1 MKSRNIVQAQ
11 AFTLESIDT
20 QAHTV
25 VGTLCS
31 EDPNRNGELVLL
43 GGLDLSNYLANPV
56 LLWNH
61 SWFRGLDAE
70 PESVIGSALALEVAD
85 GVLRGKF
92 RYAVEENPKAAQ
104 TWNLV
109 AGQYLRAFSIGYL
122 VQKFVSCWDDSSV
135 IETLPEHARDA
146 LEQGLCGFVNVQQEL
161 VEVSQ
166 VVTGADRRAVI
177 QAVRDGAVTSQFA
190 RDVWERSGHG
200 DLVVPKSWS
209 LAGAAVHNLGRA
221 HQAVS
226 PKITEDEIE
235 MDEMRAKLA
244 SLAAK
249 VQALE
254 ETVPP
259 APGTPAQEACK
270 SACQAILVSAQ
281 AVADVLSG
289 VDAPGAAAGVEAS
302 KQALAS
308 IQAASDACSAAD
320 NDETCSLCCAAARS
334 GGVAMSMASK
344 AVRMAVEAQ
353 PDEEPAEEPVDEE
366 PIVEPL
372 MDTNLQAMVDAEVAV
387 QLARLRSK

>member
-1 MKSRNIVQAQ
+1 MKTRTVVQAQ
-11 AFTLESIDT
+11 AYTLESIDT

-61 SWFRGLDAE
+61 SWFRGLNAE
-70 PESVIGSALALEVAD
+70 PESVIGSALAVEVAN

-104 TWNLV
+104 AWNLV

-122 VQKFVSCWDDSSV
+122 VHDSVACWDDSSV
-135 IETLPEHARDA
+135 IETLPGHARAA
-146 LEQGLCGFVNVQQEL
+146 LEQGLCGYVNTKMEL

-209 LAGAAVHNLGRA
+209 LAGAAVHNLGSA
-221 HQAVS
+221 TPAAA
-226 PKITEDEIE
+226 PKTTEDE
-235 MDEMRAKLA
+235 MDEMKSKIAA
-244 SLAAK
+244 LAAK

-270 SACQAILVSAQ
+270 SACQAILVSAN
-281 AVADVLSG
+281 AVADVLAG
-289 VDAPGAAAGVEAS
+289 VDVPGAAAGVEAS

-308 IQAASDACSAAD
+308 IQAASDACSAAAD
-320 NDETCSLCCAAARS
+320 DETCSLCCAAARS

-344 AVRMAVEAQ
+344 AVRMAVEAK
-353 PDEEPAEEPVDEE
+353 PAEEPAEEPVDEE

-372 MDTNLQAMVDAEVAV
+372 MDPNLQAMVDAEVAV
-387 QLARLRSK
+387 QLARLRDR

>member
-1 MKSRNIVQAQ
+1 MKTRTVVQAQ
-11 AFTLESIDT
+11 AYTLESIDT

-61 SWFRGLDAE
+61 SWFRGLNAE
-70 PESVIGSALALEVAD
+70 PESVIGSALAVEVAN

-104 TWNLV
+104 AWNLV

-122 VQKFVSCWDDSSV
+122 VHDSVACWDDSSV
-135 IETLPEHARDA
+135 IETLPGHARAA
-146 LEQGLCGFVNVQQEL
+146 LEQGLCGYVNTKMEL

-177 QAVRDGAVTSQFA
+177 QAVRDGAVTPQFA
-190 RDVWERSGHG
+190 RDVWERSGGQG

-209 LAGAAVHNLGRA
+209 LGGAAIHSLGSA
-221 HQAVS
+221 TTAAAQ
-226 PKITEDEIE
+226 KTTEDE
-235 MDEMRAKLA
+235 MDELQLKIAALT
-244 SLAAK
+244 AK

-281 AVADVLSG
+281 AVADVLGG
-289 VDAPGAAAGVEAS
+289 VSVPGAAAGVEAS

-308 IQAASDACSAAD
+308 IRAASEACSAAAD
-320 NDETCSLCCAAARS
+320 DENCTLCCAAARS

-353 PDEEPAEEPVDEE
+353 LDEEPAEEIPVEIVEEE
-366 PIVEPL
+366 PAV
-372 MDTNLQAMVDAEVAV
+372 DTNLQAMVDAEVAV
-387 QLARLRSK
+387 QLARLRDK